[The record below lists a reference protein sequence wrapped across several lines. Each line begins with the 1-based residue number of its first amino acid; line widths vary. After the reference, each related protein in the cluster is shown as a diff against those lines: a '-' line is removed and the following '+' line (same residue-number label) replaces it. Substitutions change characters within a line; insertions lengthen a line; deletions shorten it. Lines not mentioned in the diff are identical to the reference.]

1 MAKNEGIKFALL
13 AFLALSMV
21 VSTSAGLSVSGAAY
35 IGEVSPGEVIVHEM
49 TVSIDEDASPQNM
62 TAELYGFAMNERAS
76 NVELSPEED
85 TGPYSARPF
94 LSVEPKSFTVE
105 PGVPQKVLLT
115 GTVPDDV
122 GAGGR
127 YALVTIKTVPDGEGD
142 VSVSSAIQ
150 VLILLTIKDS
160 KLIKTGEISDL
171 ATSMSGDEVSVD
183 LLFENTG
190 NVLYKPLVGA
200 ILKGEDGETVAEV
213 EATQIPTSILPT
225 GSRLVSMTLVPDAV
239 LEPGTYTVE
248 ATVALDDGTVL
259 DTAETTIEV

>member
-1 MAKNEGIKFALL
+1 MVKNEGMKFTLL

-35 IGEVSPGEVIVHEM
+35 IGEVSPGEVIFHEM
-49 TVSIDEDASPQNM
+49 TVSIAEDTSPQNM

-76 NVELSPEED
+76 NVQLSPEED
-85 TGPYSARPF
+85 TGPYTARPF

-171 ATSMSGDEVSVD
+171 AASMSGDEVSVD

-190 NVLYKPLVGA
+190 NILFKPFVGA
-200 ILKGEDGETVAEV
+200 VLNGKDGETVAEV
-213 EATQIPTSILPT
+213 EAKQISTSILPT
-225 GSRLVSMTLVPDAV
+225 NSRLVKMTLVPDVV
-239 LEPGTYTVE
+239 LDPGSYTVAAE
-248 ATVALDDGTVL
+248 VTLDDGTVL
-259 DTAETTIEV
+259 ATEETTVEV